1 VNSSAAAPWSRG
13 ANEVGKA
20 LRAPRALRWTI
31 AIIALA
37 LFGIQP
43 PARAAAAAY
52 PEEAVKAIF
61 LYRFTG
67 FVTWPVSAATATQ
80 FTIAVLGA
88 ENVAEQLKEFLPQH
102 PIQGKPARVAV
113 IQGLGQLG
121 DAQVLYIGPD
131 FAGKLS
137 VLIEALKDRPI
148 LIVTDKPGA
157 LEQGSTVNFL
167 LEEQH
172 VRFEI
177 STVAAKR
184 SGLLIGS
191 GLLAVAE
198 RVKTGDVR
206 GMAKCRP
213 FGDTDSPCLRLAAQF
228 KRLRYRAGG

>member
-1 VNSSAAAPWSRG
+1 MRRSLRAH
-13 ANEVGKA
+13 
-20 LRAPRALRWTI
+20 RAPRWAMAVLAVALVVF
-31 AIIALA
+31 A
-37 LFGIQP
+37 IQP
-43 PARAAAAAY
+43 PPAHAAARY

-61 LYRFTG
+61 LYRFAAY
-67 FVTWPVSAATATQ
+67 VTWPASTANAPQ
-80 FTIAVLGA
+80 FTIAVLGE

-102 PIQGKPARVAV
+102 PIQGKPARVAT
-113 IQGLGQLG
+113 IQGLSQLA
-121 DAQVLYIGPD
+121 DAQILYIGPD

-148 LIVTDKPGA
+148 LIVTDQPGA

-167 LEEQH
+167 VEEQH

-206 GMAKCRP
+206 GRPLCRP
-213 FGDTDSPCLRLAAQF
+213 FGGNNPSCPVQLAAQIN
-228 KRLRYRAGG
+228 RPRHHEGG